1 MNDNFWISNPKIIL
15 EKDKILQLWP
25 RATMSYNE
33 KMNAVTRFIIIVTL
47 LGQLCINNYLI
58 SLLGIILILTIV
70 FIHNYYQI
78 EQFDNRDNQLVNDMG
93 KHTRLNPLYNVLP
106 DDYTNNVD
114 KEEAKDEYSS
124 EKEAEINHQ
133 VKQFIFENNK
143 ENKDIGKVF
152 SNVVDDLNFES
163 SMRQF
168 HTNPT
173 TSIPNSQD
181 DFLKYCYSNLHS
193 EKPLFVY

>member
-1 MNDNFWISNPKIIL
+1 MDDKFWINEPKIIL
-15 EKDKILQLWP
+15 QKDKILEIWP
-25 RATMSYNE
+25 QSTMNYSK
-33 KMNAVTRFIIIVTL
+33 KMNAITRFIIIVSL
-47 LGQLCINNYLI
+47 LGYVCINNYLI
-58 SLLGIILILTIV
+58 LLLGVILVLFIV
-70 FIHNYYQI
+70 FIYNYYQI
-78 EQFDNRDNQLVNDMG
+78 EEFEHMGSTAINDIG

-106 DDYTNNVD
+106 DDYSNNVE
-114 KEEAKDEYSS
+114 KEEIKDEYSQ
-124 EKEAEINHQ
+124 EKEDEINHQ

-152 SNVVDDLNFES
+152 SNFSDNLDFES

-168 HTNPT
+168 YINSS
-173 TSIPNSQD
+173 TSIPNKQD

>member
-15 EKDKILQLWP
+15 RQDKILEIWP
-25 RATMSYNE
+25 SATMSYSE

-47 LGQLCINNYLI
+47 FGQLCINNYLI
-58 SLLGIILILTIV
+58 SLLGIILILAIV

-78 EQFDNRDNQLVNDMG
+78 EQFDNRGMTLVNDIG
-93 KHTRLNPLYNVLP
+93 KHTRLNPLYNVLQ

-114 KEEAKDEYSS
+114 KEETKDEYSY
-124 EKEAEINHQ
+124 EKENEINHQ

-152 SNVVDDLNFES
+152 SNVADNINFES

-168 HTNPT
+168 YTNPT
-173 TSIPNSQD
+173 TTIPNSQD
-181 DFLKYCYSNLHS
+181 NFLKYCYSKLHS